1 MFDYGEG
8 LDICIFYCFL
18 FNYFKVYYVKK
29 YFFMGNSVFFKC
41 RDFVKVNGFLVILVF
56 CGYGIGYEFYILLD
70 IVYICKFYLFLMMF
84 LVYKNIYLYL
94 FILSFV

>member
-29 YFFMGNSVFFKC
+29 YFFMCNSVFFKC

-56 CGYGIGYEFYILLD
+56 CGYGIGYEFYILLE
-70 IVYICKFYLFLMMF
+70 IVYIC
-84 LVYKNIYLYL
+84 
-94 FILSFV
+94 